1 MINNHLFLL
10 EKREKA
16 FILRKKLLELGY
28 KQLVYCDT
36 NDVGAFSFHYYSL
49 SKEDVIGND
58 SSCSCLPVLLES
70 EAALSYFEAAMDQ
83 TIISPDLTSIDINS
97 EINQN
102 LIIEQDRHNKEISIR
117 FQKEKA
123 YSQRAIELQK
133 TLLDQGYKVLE
144 FCDEIDDGIVMS
156 SHFNLSKD
164 DEIAKPDSC
173 VLYKRIDLESEDA
186 FQILLSWVK
195 QTVINPNPKII

>member
-83 TIISPDLTSIDINS
+83 TIISPDLTSINIQS
-97 EINQN
+97 EINEDPIIDHERKHKERSIKFQN
-102 LIIEQDRHNKEISIR
+102 
-117 FQKEKA
+117 EKGYA
-123 YSQRAIELQK
+123 QRARQLQQK
-133 TLLDQGYKVLE
+133 LIDKGYKTLE
-144 FCDEIDDGIVMS
+144 FCDETDDGIVFS
-156 SHFNLSKD
+156 SHYNLSKD

-173 VLYKRIDLESEDA
+173 ILYTRIPIDSDRA
-186 FQILLSWVK
+186 YNVFRSWVS
-195 QTVINPNPKII
+195 QTVIHTDLRNL